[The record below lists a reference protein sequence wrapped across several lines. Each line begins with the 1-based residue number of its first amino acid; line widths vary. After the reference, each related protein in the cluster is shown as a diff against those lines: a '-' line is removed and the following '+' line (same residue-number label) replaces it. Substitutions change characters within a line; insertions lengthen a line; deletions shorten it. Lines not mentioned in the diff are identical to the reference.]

1 MRNLSP
7 NLSSPCAVVSDF
19 HRGSDYASQSS
30 VNFFMD
36 VSHSA
41 GNKKLTSYSQFNRQS
56 RMHENLCSVRSFM
69 DEQQRVIKD
78 LIKQFQIYVGY
89 REQIPES
96 TSAKPSD
103 SWAVYLMHVQ
113 SLQTAMIQVHQ
124 GKALFSNGAH
134 PPLRVHLEHEGIVTP
149 FDLPSPSLSGMISI
163 QSFIT
168 GVLDHKLPSID
179 LANACMTDLLNALVE
194 IQDARI
200 RFCEINKKLSRNKT
214 RMNSLTN
221 THLAKIGLPRPNP
234 SVPTWYNKV
243 GLEILSFLKPLLP
256 SNSHA

>member
-7 NLSSPCAVVSDF
+7 NSPSSLTAPTFTRGVSTATHLPSSQFVNTNQDV
-19 HRGSDYASQSS
+19 GIKKQSS
-30 VNFFMD
+30 F
-36 VSHSA
+36 
-41 GNKKLTSYSQFNRQS
+41 SQLNRQS
-56 RMHENLCSVRSFM
+56 RMLENISSVRSFM
-69 DEQQRVIKD
+69 NEQQRVIKD
-78 LIKQFQIYVGY
+78 LIKQIQIYVGY
-89 REQIPES
+89 REQLPKTAS
-96 TSAKPSD
+96 SASSD
-103 SWAVYLMHVQ
+103 SWSVYLIHIQ
-113 SLQTAMIQVHQ
+113 SLQSAMKQAHQ
-124 GKALFSNGAH
+124 GKALFSNGGH

-149 FDLPSPSLSGMISI
+149 FDLPCPSLSSMISI

-200 RFCEINKKLSRNKT
+200 RFCKINKKLSENKT
-214 RMNSLTN
+214 RMNSLRS

-243 GLEILSFLKPLLP
+243 RLGFLGFLKPLLP
-256 SNSHA
+256 GTAHA